1 MVRTPGRRLDGLTG
15 NGRRFGA
22 AEEGGRKV
30 GDQPQETG
38 YERLGGKKLGL
49 ADVIAQS
56 VGFMG
61 PVFSAAFIIPLI
73 VGVNFAARG
82 AGTSAPLSVLI
93 AGIGVFALGW
103 IVAQY
108 AKRIHAAGSLYDYVS
123 NGLGSTVGAAAGWL
137 YYAGTIILTVGLGV
151 LLGGYVHDNLMPG
164 VFNVTSGLLPIWL
177 WDALFAFGL
186 FSVLYFGVRIS
197 TRVQLTL
204 ALVSVAVVL
213 TYFLSV
219 IIRLGGDNDFGK
231 AFNPSPSPG
240 GFSGILFGVLY
251 GVLIFVGFE
260 TAANLAEE
268 TAEPKKSIPR
278 AVLLSVVVV
287 SVFYIIA
294 AYVEVA
300 GFGFD
305 MSVITS
311 PDVAGAPLFALGAP
325 GGEFGSDFVLKL
337 LLLVVFLDMLAVY
350 VGAAVASTRGVFA
363 MARDRRLPAA
373 TASVSEKH
381 GTPLGAIVFLVIVQ
395 AVLIVAS
402 EKWTGLFALEGLPH
416 YFSLFVWC
424 STFGGFALLVVYFLM
439 SMGAI
444 RGLAA
449 DPEKVKLA
457 ICVILGLLITG
468 AAIFGSFYKVPSPT
482 ILAPIYAVIWFVL
495 GLIIMSFAKGR
506 EPASQALGDL
516 HSEAAGKGN

>member
-1 MVRTPGRRLDGLTG
+1 M
-15 NGRRFGA
+15 A
-22 AEEGGRKV
+22 
-30 GDQPQETG
+30 DQQNEVG

-49 ADVIAQS
+49 VDVVAQS

-73 VGVNFAARG
+73 VGVNAAARG
-82 AGTSAPLSVLI
+82 AGTSAPLAVLL

-108 AKRIHAAGSLYDYVS
+108 AKRIHAAGALYDYVS
-123 NGLGSTVGAAAGWL
+123 NGLGTVVGAAAGYL
-137 YYAGTIILTVGLGV
+137 YYAGTIILTTGLGV
-151 LLGGYVHDNLMPG
+151 LIGGYVHDNLMPG
-164 VFNVTSGLLPIWL
+164 VFSIDGGLFPIWV
-177 WDALFAFGL
+177 WDLIFALGL
-186 FSVLYFGVRIS
+186 FVVLYFGVQIS

-204 ALVSVAVVL
+204 ALISVAVVL
-213 TYFLSV
+213 TYLLSV
-219 IIRLGGDNDFGK
+219 IVRLGGDNDFGK
-231 AFNPSPSPG
+231 AFSPNPAPD
-240 GFSGILFGVLY
+240 GFSGIMFGVLY

-287 SVFYIIA
+287 SIFYIIA

-311 PDVAGAPLFALGAP
+311 PEVAGAPLFALGAP
-325 GGEFGSDFVLKL
+325 GGEFGSDFILKL
-337 LLLVVFLDMLAVY
+337 LLVVVFLDMLAVY

-363 MARDRRLPAA
+363 MARDRRLSASMA
-373 TASVSEKH
+373 TVSQKY
-381 GTPLGAIVFLVIVQ
+381 GTPTGAIAFLMVVQVFLI
-395 AVLIVAS
+395 AAS
-402 EKWTGLFALEGLPH
+402 EWWDALFALEGLPH

-439 SMGAI
+439 SIGAMA
-444 RGLAA
+444 GLAD
-449 DPEKVKLA
+449 DPEKGKLVIA
-457 ICVILGLLITG
+457 AILGLLITG
-468 AAIFGSFYKVPSPT
+468 AAIFGSFYKVPKPT
-482 ILAPIYAVIWFVL
+482 ILAPEYAVVL
-495 GLIIMSFAKGR
+495 LVIGIVVAALVKGR
-506 EPASQALGDL
+506 APASGVLADLSSGGDV
-516 HSEAAGKGN
+516 